1 MISVFMYTADY
12 CLSCKMLK
20 PILQEVCDKYKI
32 EFVQVDVVA
41 FPEEAAELKIYS
53 LPTIIFC
60 NNGAEYH
67 RHIGTMTR
75 YDIEK
80 ALREPV

>member
-20 PILQEVCDKYKI
+20 PVLQAICDKYKI

-41 FPEEAAELKIYS
+41 FP
-53 LPTIIFC
+53 
-60 NNGAEYH
+60 
-67 RHIGTMTR
+67 
-75 YDIEK
+75 
-80 ALREPV
+80 